1 MEYEEM
7 LVTNEFSEIIRYHN
21 RALERLKRFQEGYPY
36 LIAPNVF
43 SAVEFNLKENI
54 TVLYREFQGLQNQK
68 EKKYDTK
75 HTCRKCNQ
83 VFFTSLPDG
92 LCDECRGKGAPE

>member
-7 LVTNEFSEIIRYHN
+7 LIANEFSEIIRYHN
-21 RALERLKRFQEGYPY
+21 TALERLKRFQEGYPY

-43 SAVEFNLKENI
+43 SVLEYNLKENI
-54 TVLYREFQGLQNQK
+54 TVLYKEFQGLQNQK
-68 EKKYDTK
+68 GKKYNKK
-75 HTCRKCNQ
+75 HVCRKCHR

-92 LCDECRGKGAPE
+92 MCDECRGKEVSE